1 MKIKRTINKSNNILA
16 VSCPRTS
23 PLGEDPPLDWLQWKI
38 NEAAKEKDSGGSYSK
53 NSRAGAMGAT
63 VVL

>member
-16 VSCPRTS
+16 VFCPRTS
-23 PLGEDPPLDWLQWKI
+23 PLGEDPPLDWLHWKI
-38 NEAAKEKDSGGSYSK
+38 NEAVKQKDS
-53 NSRAGAMGAT
+53 AGTTGAT